1 MLHIQSRAIIND
13 NMMRLWFGLFT
24 FLLALTAHPADATT
38 PQVELMRID
47 GVSQP
52 MSDYI
57 GHGKWVVINVW
68 SPTCSACVKELPT
81 LEKFRAQHADDTIVL
96 GLTLDF
102 PSFGYG
108 KADIIKNFLQ
118 SHPLDYPIFL
128 ADLDLTAAVI
138 GNRLVAIPLTAIFHP
153 DGRVLARWP
162 GYIDINEIEEFMRT
176 YKDYVPN
183 DNLSTDFE

>member
-1 MLHIQSRAIIND
+1 MSND
-13 NMMRLWFGLFT
+13 NMTRLWSGLAI
-24 FLLALTAHPADATT
+24 LWLVLATQSAVAANP
-38 PQVELMRID
+38 PVELMRID
-47 GVSQP
+47 GVTQP

-68 SPTCSACVKELPT
+68 SPTCSACVKELPS
-81 LEKFRAQHADDTIVL
+81 LEKFRAKHAADTIVL
-96 GLTLDF
+96 GVTLDF

-108 KADIIKNFLQ
+108 RADIIEDFLK

-138 GNRLVAIPLTAIFHP
+138 GNRLVAIPLIAIFHP